1 MSLVIVATIT
11 FIIALSQL
19 TINRYSITNDTKWL
33 IHLDFSFHLSVF
45 LRLCVLSLLRTR
57 GKCRVFRDKI
67 QFHDHFHHTFL
78 FVLLPKRMSFALQSQ
93 KAYFYSLKFCC
104 FDCTAAFF
112 PFCAWIPRYRE
123 LMCLFREHKP
133 TKCESAPSKC
143 IATHTQ
149 HNLQFTDEI
158 RFIFFPSNFFLS
170 LSFFVWVFIK

>member
-1 MSLVIVATIT
+1 
-11 FIIALSQL
+11 
-19 TINRYSITNDTKWL
+19 
-33 IHLDFSFHLSVF
+33 
-45 LRLCVLSLLRTR
+45 
-57 GKCRVFRDKI
+57 
-67 QFHDHFHHTFL
+67 
-78 FVLLPKRMSFALQSQ
+78 MSFALQSQ

-170 LSFFVWVFIK
+170 LFFCVSVHQIKFWVCGSFSLFNHCHCVCLCLCISLTIHGVAFNSNVAHSFSRSVIYLIPFYCINITMMYYCYDSIWLFLFTTK